1 MDLGGV
7 RRARSRR
14 TLSAAVAAAVLAA
27 GLAAA
32 GQAAAAAPAGTAEQ
46 ARSVGQARGQEQ
58 GQAAKGGS
66 AATARTALT
75 ESAAAAEAAGAGQNV
90 EVSSLRTESSETYAT
105 PDGGMETDEHLRPVR
120 ARVGGA
126 WKPIDNTL
134 VEQPDGSIAPAV
146 ASVGMTLSGGGSAP
160 LVTLDKDG
168 RELSYTW
175 PSALPAPT
183 LSGDTAT
190 YENVLPDVDLQV
202 RADIDGFHELV
213 VVNTAAA
220 ARNPAL
226 ARLTFGVRATGL
238 DVARTA
244 DGGLTATDTASGGEV
259 FAAPQPIMWD
269 SGTSAPQETAKT
281 AKGTKSAKAAGTS
294 AVTADADSGDAN
306 SDDPAQGP
314 TDTSQVAPIAVAV
327 DAADT
332 RLTLTPDPALLTGS
346 DTAFPLYIDPQTY
359 TPKAGDWTMVS
370 KYWASSPQYHF
381 NGDADSGVGDCAW
394 SYCAPNDVKRL
405 FYSFPTSKFAG
416 KTILDATF
424 VGHET
429 WSASCS
435 ARKVELWRTK
445 GFLSTTTWN
454 SSADNWLDL
463 LDTQNEA
470 HGYSGCA
477 ASDVEFNATT
487 GVKYAAAHSSPTTS
501 FGLRATDE
509 GDKYGWKRF
518 TDDAYLRV
526 HYNMPPPQIPMAHLS
541 QSPGSTCHSP
551 SAPVHIRTLPSI
563 TAGDVTDPDGDQVS
577 VQFALSWDAGDGKGL
592 VTQWTSAKIG
602 PKKSG
607 STFSTQ
613 LTAVLAGK
621 TIPKNKTIGWQVRSV
636 DYDQGTY
643 YSYSPW
649 SSTGAATM
657 CYWVYD
663 TSVPAGPVITS
674 GDYPAVDDS
683 DPNDPSYD
691 GVGRDG
697 TFTFDSASTDVVKY
711 CYGVNA
717 TAVCDADHTVATT
730 AGAAKSAMFRP
741 TRAGTNFLNVQAFDS
756 AGNGSEPEVY
766 EFRVKEGQPARAEWK
781 LDEAAGA
788 TQVAGTAGERTLN
801 VMGSPTLGVPGRTGS
816 AVDFNGTDSYL
827 QSDIPTL
834 HTDASMSVSAWV
846 KLDRMPTNAA
856 IVATQPGNY
865 APGFELYYSYDYNR
879 WVFNQYSAD
888 SPTATPVRA
897 MSAAAGGVAAGQWY
911 HLVGTYDAV
920 ADVMAL
926 YVNGALMGTTKYAT
940 AWDARR
946 GLQIGAGI
954 YSGVPA
960 SFFPGIVDDVRIYDK
975 AMVAAD
981 VAHLYNGE
989 QLGAGRPAR
998 AVFPLDEPATGDD
1011 GTATTELHGRA
1022 DVEPAVLHGGVT
1034 AGTAGAQNSAL
1045 TFNGTTG
1052 YAATRSSHINN
1063 QHSFS
1068 VVGWGKLS
1076 SKPTHAA
1083 VIATETGTYKPSFEL
1098 YYSATYGWSFD
1109 AYTADSDT
1117 AGIVRAAQGDTTHS
1131 PAGVW
1136 TQLLGSYDAN
1146 TDDMRLYVNGVLAAT
1161 ATFAAPFYGGGHV
1174 QIGAGSYDSAPG
1186 SFFPGQID
1194 DVQMY
1199 DRALSGPEAESL
1211 FHTQLQVEGRWKADA
1226 ATGTPQVSPD
1236 ALPTVAD
1243 QHPLTLGS
1251 GAHVDATGTTSM
1263 VGTGA
1268 LLLDG
1273 TSNGYAST
1281 AISPIH
1287 TNTSFTASAW
1297 VSTAARPTRPVT
1309 VMSMAGGT
1317 TNGFAVRYVPDSAAP
1332 AVAGSWV
1339 LQTANAD
1346 GSGAVVSTA
1355 KDTSFQDNGAWD
1367 HIAVVYDLMA
1377 GQMRLYVNGQL
1388 QANICADGDD
1398 DGTPDDPSCTE
1409 SVSWNSSVLPFD
1421 ATKGLQLGRLKTGAT
1436 TWGEFWPGVI
1446 DDVWVFG
1453 GVASDTQ
1460 IAALAS
1466 GVDLDTTA
1474 GP

>member
-1 MDLGGV
+1 MLTGTV
-7 RRARSRR
+7 
-14 TLSAAVAAAVLAA
+14 AAVVVAA

-32 GQAAAAAPAGTAEQ
+32 GQTAVAAPATPPAAQQQ
-46 ARSVGQARGQEQ
+46 APHT
-58 GQAAKGGS
+58 QAADSGS
-66 AATARTALT
+66 AHTDRTALT
-75 ESAAAAEAAGAGQNV
+75 QSAAAAEAAGAGKNV
-90 EVSSLRTESSETYAT
+90 EISSLRTESSETYAT

-120 ARVGGA
+120 ARVGGV

-134 VEQPDGSIAPAV
+134 VKQPDGSIAPAV
-146 ASVGMTLSGGGSAP
+146 ASVGMTFSGGGSAP
-160 LVTLDKDG
+160 LVTLDRDG
-168 RELSYTW
+168 RQLSYTW
-175 PSALPAPT
+175 PAALPAPA

-190 YENVLPDVDLQV
+190 YRDVLPDVDLQV
-202 RADIDGFHELV
+202 RADIDGFHEVV

-220 ARNPAL
+220 AKNPAL
-226 ARLTFGVRATGL
+226 AQLTFGVRATGL

-244 DGGLTATDTASGGEV
+244 DGGLTATDPAGGGEV

-269 SGTSAPQETAKT
+269 SGVHTAST
-281 AKGTKSAKAAGTS
+281 ASTASTANTAGAAKAAEGAAAGS
-294 AVTADADSGDAN
+294 GSADAQGA
-306 SDDPAQGP
+306 DDPAQGP
-314 TDTSQVAPIAVAV
+314 TDTSKVAPIGVAV
-327 DAADT
+327 DSADT
-332 RLTLTPDPALLTGS
+332 RLTLTPDPALLTGAA
-346 DTAFPLYIDPQTY
+346 TAFPLYIDPQTY

-381 NGDADSGVGDCAW
+381 NGDSDSGVGDCAW
-394 SYCAPNDVKRL
+394 SYCAPYDVKRL
-405 FYSFPTSKFAG
+405 FYTFPTSKFAG
-416 KTILDATF
+416 KTILSATF

-429 WSASCS
+429 WAGSCS
-435 ARKVELWRTK
+435 ARPIELWRTK
-445 GFLSTTTWN
+445 GFTSGTTWN
-454 SSADNWLDL
+454 SSSDNWLDK
-463 LDTQNEA
+463 LDTRNEA
-470 HGYSGCA
+470 HGYDGCA
-477 ASDVEFNATT
+477 ASDVEFNALT
-487 GVKYAAAHSSPTTS
+487 GVKYAAAHNSGSTT
-501 FGLRATDE
+501 FGLRASDE

-526 HYNMPPPQIPMAHLS
+526 HYNMPPKQIPMSHLS
-541 QSPGSTCHSP
+541 MSPGSSCHSP
-551 SAPVHIRTLPSI
+551 SSPVRIRTLPSI
-563 TAGDVTDPDGDQVS
+563 TASDVTDPDGDQVS
-577 VQFALSWDAGDGKGL
+577 VQFSVAWDAGDGKGL

-607 STFSTQ
+607 SSFSTT
-613 LTAVLAGK
+613 LTAALSGK
-621 TIPKNKTIGWQVRSV
+621 TIPKNKTIAWQARAV

-649 SSTGAATM
+649 SSSGSATN

-697 TFTFDSASTDVVKY
+697 AFTFDSASTDVVKY

-717 TAVCDADHTVATT
+717 TAVCDTDHTVATS
-730 AGAAKSAMFRP
+730 AGAAKSVTFRP

-766 EFRVKEGQPARAEWK
+766 EFRVKEGQPARAQWAM
-781 LDEAAGA
+781 DDAAGA
-788 TQVAGTAGERTLN
+788 TQAAGSAGERTLTT
-801 VMGSPTLGVPGRTGS
+801 VGTPTLGVPGHTGTAVGFDGTGS
-816 AVDFNGTDSYL
+816 YL
-827 QSDIPTL
+827 RSDIPTV
-834 HTDASMSVSAWV
+834 HTDYSMTVSAWV
-846 KLDRMPTNAA
+846 KLDRMPTTAA
-856 IVATQPGNY
+856 IVAAQPGNS
-865 APGFELYYSYDYNR
+865 APGFELYYSHDYDR

-897 MSAAAGGVAAGQWY
+897 MSATAGGVAAGQWY
-911 HLVGTYDAV
+911 HLVGTYDYV
-920 ADVMAL
+920 ADVMSL
-926 YVNGALMGTTKYAT
+926 YVNGTLMGTKAYST

-960 SFFPGIVDDVRIYDK
+960 SFFPGTIDDVRIYDK
-975 AMVAAD
+975 ALVATD

-989 QLGAGRPAR
+989 QLGVGRPAR
-998 AVFPLDEPATGDD
+998 AAFPLDEPATQDD

-1034 AGTAGAQNSAL
+1034 AGTPGAQDSAM
-1045 TFNGTTG
+1045 TFDGTTG
-1052 YAATRSSHINN
+1052 YAATRSSHVNN

-1068 VVGWGKLS
+1068 VVGWAKLS

-1083 VIATETGTYKPSFEL
+1083 IIATQTGAHRPSFEL

-1109 AYTADSDT
+1109 AYTEDSDT
-1117 AGIVRAAQGDTTHS
+1117 AGIVRAAQGDTTKS

-1146 TDDMRLYVNGVLAAT
+1146 TDDMRLYVNGAWVAT
-1161 ATFAAPFYGGGHV
+1161 TTFAAPFYGGGHL
-1174 QIGAGSYDSAPG
+1174 QIGAGSYDGAPG

-1194 DVQMY
+1194 DVQLY
-1199 DRALSGPEAESL
+1199 DRALSAPEAASM
-1211 FHTQLQVEGRWKADA
+1211 FHNQLQVEGRWKLDA
-1226 ATGTPQVSPD
+1226 ASGSPLVSPD
-1236 ALPTVAD
+1236 ALASAAD

-1251 GAHVDATGTTSM
+1251 GAQIDATGATSM

-1268 LLLDG
+1268 LVLNG
-1273 TSNGYAST
+1273 TSSSYAST
-1281 AISPIH
+1281 TASPVH
-1287 TNTSFTASAW
+1287 TDSSFTVGAW
-1297 VSTAARPTRPVT
+1297 VSTPARPTKPVT
-1309 VMSMAGGT
+1309 VLSMAGANT
-1317 TNGFAVRYVPDSAAP
+1317 SGFAVRYVPDTADP
-1332 AVAGSWV
+1332 ANAGSWQ
-1339 LQTANAD
+1339 LQMANAD
-1346 GSGAVVSTA
+1346 STAATVSTA
-1355 KDTSFQDNGAWD
+1355 SDTSFQDNGAWD

-1377 GQMRLYVNGQL
+1377 GQMRLYVNGQV
-1388 QANICADGDD
+1388 QQTICADGDD

-1421 ATKGLQLGRLKTGAT
+1421 AAKGLQLGRIKTGAT
-1436 TWGEFWPGVI
+1436 TWGEYWPGVI